1 MSAVTGDGG
10 SDGPDVRR
18 GAGRGAGGNSV
29 NGGSQHG
36 LVQAGEIGTYTQ
48 HLHFHGH
55 GAGDASGPP
64 GSPGSPP
71 SHSSPSPMGHQLP
84 LDNDVFENRDL
95 DRGKVW
101 EALDERQRSPRPVRP
116 LTAVISG
123 VGGIG
128 KTALAVRLSHEL
140 KSRFTAAYVDL
151 DEWRTAGSIDLQAL
165 LKHLLRWLGAEE
177 SWLTA
182 DYREQVRLY
191 ERKTHGAR
199 VALVIDNVWSADEI
213 STLLPVS
220 AESVVLVV
228 SQERLRPLEA
238 RGAISIALD
247 PLAEEHASAV
257 LHKIVAG
264 AERDVPPRV
273 LEQLARLCAGFP
285 IALHAAGRLLCEHPS
300 RRTERIV
307 ADLTKDLYEKGL
319 SVVEAVWNAAYDALS
334 VPAAQRLYRLLPQ
347 HPGYDIAL
355 EAATALLGTGLD
367 DAEDALDALTDAGL
381 LALSPRPGRNQL
393 HDLLRAHATRC
404 ANRHTDPAE
413 TEEGLRR
420 LLVWYRRQ
428 AERADRAIDPRRPR
442 VAEPVPEP
450 SDAPERSA
458 APGLPDAPDVP
469 FASAAE
475 ARTWLDTERK
485 ALYGLVRTASDLG
498 EDTHAWSLCEPLW
511 KHYEDH
517 HNHTDAIRAFQV
529 GKDAAQRAGAV
540 RALIRM
546 RCQLAQAQ
554 WKAGRAGDADTE
566 TQQAVRSAESVVPG
580 ERLHASALEFR
591 GKYFAWNG
599 EPDRAVEY
607 FERSRAIHRTIENAY
622 GILLQSFLLGRTLRA
637 AGRLPEAET
646 ELTTALGLAREQEH
660 ERMIGRSAAE
670 LGRTHRELARPEQ
683 AIAVYE
689 EALAQ
694 EQARGSTYDQTQ
706 LHEELAA
713 LIEATGDTES
723 AESHRARAR
732 ELRIEAGVGPGVEI
746 GT

>member
-10 SDGPDVRR
+10 SDGPDD
-18 GAGRGAGGNSV
+18 GRVDGRDAGGNSV
-29 NGGSQHG
+29 SGGSQHG
-36 LVQAGEIGTYTQ
+36 LVQAGEIGNYTQ

-55 GAGDASGPP
+55 GAGDASG
-64 GSPGSPP
+64 SPGSP
-71 SHSSPSPMGHQLP
+71 SPSLMGHQLP
-84 LDNDVFENRDL
+84 LDSDVFENRDL

-101 EALDERQRSPRPVRP
+101 QALDERQRSPRPVRP
-116 LTAVISG
+116 LTVVISG

-140 KSRFTAAYVDL
+140 KSRFTAAYIDL
-151 DEWRTAGSIDLQAL
+151 DEWRTAGSIDIQAL
-165 LKHLLRWLGAEE
+165 LKHLLRWLGAGE

-199 VALVIDNVWSADEI
+199 VALVLDNVWSADEI

-220 AESVVLVV
+220 AESVVLVA

-264 AERDVPPRV
+264 AERDVPPPV
-273 LEQLARLCAGFP
+273 LDQLARLCAGFP

-307 ADLTKDLYEKGL
+307 ADLTTDLYEKGL
-319 SVVEAVWNAAYDALS
+319 SVVEAVWNAAYDTLS
-334 VPAAQRLYRLLPQ
+334 VPAAQRLYRLMPQ
-347 HPGYDIAL
+347 HPGYDITL

-367 DAEDALDALTDAGL
+367 DAEDALDALADAGL
-381 LALSPRPGRNQL
+381 LALSPRPGRRQL
-393 HDLLRAHATRC
+393 HGLLRAHATRC

-428 AERADRAIDPRRPR
+428 AERADRTIDPDRPR

-450 SDAPERSA
+450 SDVPEPLDASESSTAPE
-458 APGLPDAPDVP
+458 LPDAPDVP

-485 ALYGLVRTASDLG
+485 ALYGLVRIASDLG

-517 HNHTDAIRAFQV
+517 HNHTDAIRAF
-529 GKDAAQRAGAV
+529 GTGRDAAQRAGAV
-540 RALIRM
+540 EGLIRM
-546 RCQLAQAQ
+546 RCQLAQAL
-554 WKAGRAGDADTE
+554 WKAGRVTEADME

-580 ERLHASALEFR
+580 RRVHASALEFR

-607 FERSRAIHRTIENAY
+607 FERSRAVHRTIGNDY

-646 ELTTALGLAREQEH
+646 ELTAALGLARDQKR
-660 ERMIGRSAAE
+660 ERMIGRAAAE
-670 LGRTHRELARPEQ
+670 LGRTYRELARPER
-683 AIAVYE
+683 AVAVYE

-706 LHEELAA
+706 LHEELAE
-713 LIEATGDTES
+713 LVEETGDAGA
-723 AESHRARAR
+723 AESHRVRAL
-732 ELRIEAGVGPGVEI
+732 ELRVQAGVGPRGEL
-746 GT
+746 GA